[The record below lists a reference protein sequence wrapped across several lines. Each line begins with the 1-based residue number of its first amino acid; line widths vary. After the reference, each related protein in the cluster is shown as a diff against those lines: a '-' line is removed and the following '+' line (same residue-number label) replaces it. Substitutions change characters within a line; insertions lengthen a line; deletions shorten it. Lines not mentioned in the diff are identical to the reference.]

1 MKRRQAIKISSLGA
15 IGFSASINTGCSNNA
30 FSFDHGVAS
39 GDPTQERVILWT
51 RVTPKK
57 VGPIE
62 VVLEISEKEDFSK
75 VVFKRK
81 LNTSSLADYTIKYD
95 FKASKYCKSHQ
106 GFFYRFKAGNVFSEV
121 GKSRTFS
128 AETQSV

>member
-1 MKRRQAIKISSLGA
+1 MRRRQAIKISSLGA
-15 IGFSASINTGCSNNA
+15 IGFSASINTGCSNNT

-39 GDPTQERVILWT
+39 GDPPQERVILWT

-75 VVFKRK
+75 VVFKKK

-95 FKASKYCKSHQ
+95 FKASKYFDVSINSLKLDKLVPSVLEAHKRCKKILDFNS
-106 GFFYRFKAGNVFSEV
+106 
-121 GKSRTFS
+121 
-128 AETQSV
+128 